1 MATFVLVHGSMH
13 GGWCWQRVT
22 PFLRA
27 AGHEVSAPTLT
38 GQMARRPHGPRV
50 G

>member
-13 GGWCWQRVT
+13 GGWCCQWVT

-27 AGHEVSAPTLT
+27 AGHEVSAPTRT
-38 GQMARRPHGPRV
+38 GQMACRPHWPSV